1 VRGCASCQELFA
13 EGAQLGRLL
22 AVATQA
28 EGDPRDLFAQVERD
42 LKREVGL
49 RAWLRALPSGARAA
63 ALFVSGFALVL
74 FALAFNRRADFA
86 SFPPLVFWLVVA
98 VLSGALALGS
108 WRLMR
113 GVALPV
119 RFAAREPRTA
129 ASLLLLPVAVAL
141 LAPGSKRSAAPSHW
155 DDPMGCFGYGV
166 VMVTPFLLLYWLFER
181 RDAPSVTAL
190 VSAGALAGISGNL
203 LLYAHCGSAHL
214 GHLLLGHASI
224 GAALALVLGSSAKAL
239 RRGF

>member
-1 VRGCASCQELFA
+1 
-13 EGAQLGRLL
+13 LGRLL

-74 FALAFNRRADFA
+74 FALAFSRRADFA

-129 ASLLLLPVAVAL
+129 ASLLLLPAAVAL
-141 LAPGSKRSAAPSHW
+141 LAPGSKRSADTSHW